1 MNTDHNGF
9 IKYTLLS
16 IDAYKDEEGCWVW
29 NDLYKLEED
38 IFIHE
43 TRLTPRTILKALRQW
58 DYLTERSKGR
68 VTVGYPHGNDLIE
81 ILAKGTQEP
90 LLALSALH

>member
-1 MNTDHNGF
+1 MSIDHNGF

-16 IDAYKDEEGCWVW
+16 IDSYKDDEGCWVW
-29 NDLYKLEED
+29 NDLHKLEEG

-43 TRLTPRTILKALRQW
+43 TRLTPRIILKALRRW
-58 DYLTERSKGR
+58 GYLTEHSKGR
-68 VTVGYPHGNDLIE
+68 VTLDYPHGCELIE
-81 ILAKGTQEP
+81 VLVKGTQKP